1 MDNRLSINPLQQP
14 KRIKLQRMA
23 MMKTL
28 DLKQAAAFL
37 KMHPVTVQ
45 AKARAGE
52 IPAAKHGKCWAF
64 IKDDLVSYLRSLYSS
79 KWRTLEG
86 DTKEDSLCHFTSVRT
101 PPSGGFVSPTK
112 ESEYSKA
119 LALPS
124 ASKRKSTKPS

>member
-1 MDNRLSINPLQQP
+1 ME
-14 KRIKLQRMA
+14 
-23 MMKTL
+23 TL

-52 IPAAKHGKCWAF
+52 IPAAKPGKCWTF

-86 DTKEDSLCHFTSVRT
+86 DTKENLLCHSISERT
-101 PPSGGFVSPTK
+101 HQSGGFVLPTK
-112 ESEYSKA
+112 ATEYSKA
-119 LALPS
+119 LELPS
-124 ASKRKSTKPS
+124 DKKRKSTKPN

>member
-1 MDNRLSINPLQQP
+1 
-14 KRIKLQRMA
+14 MA
-23 MMKTL
+23 MMETL

-45 AKARAGE
+45 AKARSGE
-52 IPAAKHGKCWAF
+52 IPAAKPGKCWAF
-64 IKDDLVSYLRSLYSS
+64 IKDDLVTYLRSLYSS

-86 DTKEDSLCHFTSVRT
+86 DNMEVSKCHSASVQAHQ
-101 PPSGGFVSPTK
+101 SGGFDLPIRDG
-112 ESEYSKA
+112 EYSYL